1 MNNVMIYVKDL
12 SKNYGNIQVL
22 SNISFHI
29 QEGEI
34 FAILGSNGAG
44 KTTLLECIE
53 GLREVTQGDI
63 QCNGTLGIQLQNS
76 TLPPDITPYEALQLY
91 AAWNHTKVDSVHLK
105 TLGITPFL
113 HQPYSKLSVGQ
124 QRRLHLALALLT
136 NSDILILDEP
146 TAALDIEGRYV
157 IHQEILRLKKEGK
170 TIILATHDMN
180 EVEQLCD
187 RLLVLKRGKIAFQ
200 GTLHQFTK
208 STEREFNIVVS
219 LSAPLH
225 NAQLKSI
232 SKFTHEYKITTTNVE
247 ETLAMLS
254 SICIKHQVHIM
265 DIHLETFTAESQFME
280 LVKEELA

>member
-1 MNNVMIYVKDL
+1 MNHVMISVKDL
-12 SKNYGNIQVL
+12 SKRYGNVSVL
-22 SNISFHI
+22 SNVSFQI

-53 GLREVTQGDI
+53 GLRDYSSGSI
-63 QCNGTLGIQLQNS
+63 QCNSTLGIQLQNS
-76 TLPPDITPYEALQLY
+76 TLPPDITPYEALTLY
-91 AAWNHTKVDSVHLK
+91 ATWNHTKVDHAHVK

-113 HQPYSKLSVGQ
+113 YTSYHKLSTGQ

-146 TAALDIEGRYV
+146 TAALDIEGRYT
-157 IHQEILRLKKEGK
+157 IHQEILRLKKAGK

-187 RLLVLKRGKIAFQ
+187 RLLVLKKGKIAFQ

-208 STEREFNIVVS
+208 STEREFNILVT
-219 LSAPLH
+219 LSAPLA

-232 SKFTHEYKITTTNVE
+232 SKFAHEYKITTTNVE
-247 ETLAMLS
+247 ETLGMLS

-265 DIHLETFTAESQFME
+265 DIHVEAFTAESQFME
-280 LVKEELA
+280 LVKEEMA